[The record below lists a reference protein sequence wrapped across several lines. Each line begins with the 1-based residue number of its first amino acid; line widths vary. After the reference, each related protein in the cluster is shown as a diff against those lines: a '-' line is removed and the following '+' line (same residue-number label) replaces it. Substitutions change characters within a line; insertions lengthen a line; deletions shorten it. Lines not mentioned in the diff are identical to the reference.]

1 RNRSDEEKTPAR
13 PAVIRRDGAGAP
25 LNRALVRQKIAD
37 RLSGKLTPAGL
48 ATWARG
54 QWFEVQRGA
63 PAESGHRELLG
74 DSLQS
79 LVLSAMPA
87 SRLSDEQLIELM
99 TQLDG

>member
-1 RNRSDEEKTPAR
+1 M
-13 PAVIRRDGAGAP
+13 
-25 LNRALVRQKIAD
+25 RQKIAD
-37 RLSGKLTPAGL
+37 RLAGTLSPAGL

-54 QWFEVQRGA
+54 QWLEVQRGA
-63 PAESGHRELLG
+63 AAESGQRELLE

-87 SRLSDEQLIELM
+87 TRLTDGQLIELM